1 MTAQEQINTDV
12 QTKLAL
18 QDAKF
23 ALFMEEIK
31 QQREDI
37 RRAQEKH
44 DADMR
49 EMREDIQRAQDR
61 QDAAQAR
68 HDADMKEMREDI
80 KQAQEKH
87 DADMREMREDIKG
100 TIKHIQN
107 LTIASMVGIAAIA
120 VATWVFVLTN
130 NQHVT
135 PPPNPPA
142 QAAQIQNNQ

>member
-1 MTAQEQINTDV
+1 MATTEERVDKLEIRFATLEQQVATVASKVDMVIGE
-12 QTKLAL
+12 L
-18 QDAKF
+18 Q
-23 ALFMEEIK
+23 

-37 RRAQEKH
+37 RRL
-44 DADMR
+44 
-49 EMREDIQRAQDR
+49 QDR

-68 HDADMKEMREDI
+68 
-80 KQAQEKH
+80 H

-120 VATWVFVLTN
+120 IATWVFVLTN